1 MSSIDERLNRIESII
16 RKDSFRRNKGLG
28 NEVGYYIFDYDPHDE
43 LKVREYIE
51 HLKNKINNNS
61 NSSFKIIEFDL
72 YNIII
77 EIMQEKGYLDKLFEL
92 EVKKGRESIKKAIS
106 SLLRLSS
113 SSNLIVKYIKEKTSE
128 NSVVFI
134 TGVGKS
140 YPLLRS
146 HNVLNNLHQ
155 VLDEVPV
162 VMFFPG
168 VYSGNDLV
176 LFGTIR
182 DNNYYRAFQLVE

>member
-1 MSSIDERLNRIESII
+1 MDSIDERLNRIESII
-16 RKDSFRRNKGLG
+16 KKDSFRKNKGLG
-28 NEVGYYIFDYDPHDE
+28 NEIGYYIFDYNPQNE

-51 HLKNKINNNS
+51 YLKNKINNNS
-61 NSSFKIIEFDL
+61 NSSFKIMEFDL

-77 EIMQEKGYLDKLFEL
+77 VILQMKGYLEKSFQFEK
-92 EVKKGRESIKKAIS
+92 KKGREFTRKAINNLLKIS
-106 SLLRLSS
+106 SE
-113 SSNLIVKYIKEKTSE
+113 SNLIVNHIKENTPE
-128 NSVVFI
+128 NSVVFL

-176 LFGTIR
+176 LFGTIH
-182 DNNYYRAFQLVE
+182 DNNYYRAFPLVE